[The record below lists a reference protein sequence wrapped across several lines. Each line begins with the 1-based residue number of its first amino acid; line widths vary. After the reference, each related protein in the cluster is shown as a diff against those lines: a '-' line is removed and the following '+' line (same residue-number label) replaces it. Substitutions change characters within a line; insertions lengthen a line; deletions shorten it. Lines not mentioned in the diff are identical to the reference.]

1 MGRSPATSVP
11 SFDELAKDF
20 FHLWVLL
27 ASVIEHLFDHLVPLA
42 FLLQDGAGLVVLH
55 LRLEAV
61 RSNLVVAIA
70 HGLELLVLEVDG
82 RPLDVFVQEIQVLL
96 AHVLIVRLVLLL
108 LIADVAANIVDLAL
122 PLIDGSVELHGL
134 LSRVLQVLLKV
145 GDLAGKLSLRGA
157 ILRILLFD
165 LGEVFELD
173 SLSLED
179 VPLHVLNQLLLLLAE
194 ELVLQL
200 HPVDLFLHRDD
211 LGLSNRWVESVLHL
225 FLELV
230 LPLPEKDLLLS
241 LDHIDDDVRLLLLEL
256 GDLVLNLD
264 GLVLHLLELLLE
276 LHFNVEIV
284 IRQLLLLL
292 VVLENQVV
300 QLVHLED
307 LVLLGYFELTDSFV
321 VTFHLTVDPNFLL
334 IKDGLLRAE
343 TVVVT
348 VNPVLVFLLL
358 DELDLVRD
366 PVLLHVGRLI
376 VHLLDLLLD
385 VVAMVLDWA
394 DILVSISTALQ
405 VSALSIQSVHLQG
418 LLLDSQQAS
427 LDILLD
433 LLHVTLLLLKLGDQ
447 VFELFLED
455 VILCGRVEVVEAD
468 TGDFIGVIFNVDF
481 FLRDVLVGDFS
492 LLEEIGGG
500 LLDSLLLTGVGDNV
514 VSNRLCLRMQLH
526 NAFVQDVVL

>member
-1 MGRSPATSVP
+1 M
-11 SFDELAKDF
+11 
-20 FHLWVLL
+20 
-27 ASVIEHLFDHLVPLA
+27 
-42 FLLQDGAGLVVLH
+42 
-55 LRLEAV
+55 
-61 RSNLVVAIA
+61 
-70 HGLELLVLEVDG
+70 
-82 RPLDVFVQEIQVLL
+82 
-96 AHVLIVRLVLLL
+96 
-108 LIADVAANIVDLAL
+108 
-122 PLIDGSVELHGL
+122 
-134 LSRVLQVLLKV
+134 
-145 GDLAGKLSLRGA
+145 
-157 ILRILLFD
+157 
-165 LGEVFELD
+165 
-173 SLSLED
+173 
-179 VPLHVLNQLLLLLAE
+179 PLHVLNQLLLLLAE

-427 LDILLD
+427 LDVLLD